1 MEEHFDAP
9 PVENHE
15 NGAPENG
22 FPDENGDHGDE
33 KPVSILDLQV
43 KPPQGFR
50 PRFPRYI
57 FHILNNLFHSFF
69 SKLYFLFGLK
79 LLQVAYHYFIFSL
92 HIVMR
97 VFTHTIRNLLE

>member
-1 MEEHFDAP
+1 MDLDEMEEHFDAP

-22 FPDENGDHGDE
+22 FPDENGDHGDD

-50 PRFPRYI
+50 PRFPRYVL
-57 FHILNNLFHSFF
+57 HILNIYFIHFFQSCSFF
-69 SKLYFLFGLK
+69 L
-79 LLQVAYHYFIFSL
+79 V
-92 HIVMR
+92 
-97 VFTHTIRNLLE
+97 